1 MSGAEESD
9 DERRHEPREDDNLL
23 VRIASGDERALVR
36 LIDRQG
42 RGLRLF
48 AARYLG
54 STTDAEDIVQDVFVA
69 AWKHAGRFDPAK
81 GRATT
86 WLYRIAANRCI
97 DARRRRSFR
106 AFIGLDDVQDA
117 VAGED
122 PDADALVGARQELA
136 VVRNG
141 LSRLPERQR
150 MALLLRAIADLDVP
164 AIAQVMGA
172 SAGSVEQLL
181 VRGRRGLRD
190 HLARTQQTDR
200 DREGTSK

>member
-1 MSGAEESD
+1 MSGAEGSD
-9 DERRHEPREDDNLL
+9 DGRRQEPREDDDLL
-23 VRIASGDERALVR
+23 VRVGLGDEGALVR

-86 WLYRIAANRCI
+86 WLYRVAANRCI
-97 DARRRRSFR
+97 DAHRRRFFR
-106 AFIGLDDVQDA
+106 VFIGLDEVHDA
-117 VAGED
+117 IAGED
-122 PDADALVGARQELA
+122 PDAEALVGARQELA

-141 LSRLPERQR
+141 LSSYSPS
-150 MALLLRAIADLDVP
+150 
-164 AIAQVMGA
+164 G
-172 SAGSVEQLL
+172 SAWRYCCAPSPTSTS
-181 VRGRRGLRD
+181 RR
-190 HLARTQQTDR
+190 
-200 DREGTSK
+200 